1 MGREQFSPCKPV
13 LQKHSPGLLH
23 PPLTHPPHTAVEVR
37 MIKDEQANL
46 GYSSRLARSI
56 LSHTDCKAFPSI
68 EACSY
73 TRQAARMCP
82 LGIQICRWLE
92 FVKFSRPRKDDSR
105 VTQAAPVQPS
115 VQTSHRA
122 PIAVGL
128 QVQTSDAVHSPFT
141 HSGSQA
147 AGQ

>member
-1 MGREQFSPCKPV
+1 MGVEQFSPWKPA

-92 FVKFSRPRKDDSR
+92 FVRVNQSNRNSR
-105 VTQAAPVQPS
+105 VEQAAPVQPS
-115 VQTSHRA
+115 VQTSQRS
-122 PIAVGL
+122 PVAVGL

-147 AGQ
+147 AGK